1 MTVKRFLEDSYKKE
15 FTATVESC
23 MKLKNGYGVVLD
35 ATYFYPEGG
44 GQPSD
49 LGSIEG
55 IVIKDVYYYK
65 DDIVHLLEAPVKLEE
80 VSCKIDWERRLDF
93 MQQHLGQHILSRAFE
108 IKYDAN
114 TIGFH
119 IGDDYVTIDLDKKLD
134 QDALDL
140 VENFANHI
148 VYESRSVEILSP
160 TPGELEAMP
169 LRKEPTVTENIRVI
183 QIEGFDF
190 SPCGGTHLKS
200 TSEVG
205 MIKIKKSNNNNDGIR
220 VEFVCGRWALKDYQ
234 WKNQMTNDLS
244 HLLTIK
250 DTDIKARVE
259 ALNREVIETKKE
271 MNALKTEILDMKTQ
285 AIAKD
290 YEIIDDVHVITQKIK
305 DYGIKELRYIAN
317 NIISKEKTRVCL
329 IGLEGDQVHLVLG
342 KNKALDYELKDTF
355 NDFINRIKG
364 NGGGSPFL
372 CQGSGTKHERIED
385 IVNEFNK

>member
-15 FTATVESC
+15 FTATVQSC
-23 MKLKNGYGVVLD
+23 TKLKDGYGVVLNE
-35 ATYFYPEGG
+35 TYFYPEGG

-49 LGSIEG
+49 LGFIDG
-55 IVIKDVYYYK
+55 IAITDVYYY
-65 DDIVHLLEAPVKLEE
+65 DDQIIHLLEAAVKLGE
-80 VSCKIDWERRLDF
+80 VSCRIDWERRLDF

-108 IKYDAN
+108 LKYDAN

-119 IGDDYVTIDLDKKLD
+119 IGDDYVTIDLDKKLEGE
-134 QDALDL
+134 AIGL
-140 VENFANHI
+140 VEDFSNQI
-148 VYESRSVEILSP
+148 VYESRPVEILTP
-160 TPGELEAMP
+160 TAKELREMP

-183 QIEGFDF
+183 RIENFDF
-190 SPCGGTHLKS
+190 SPCGGTHLET

-234 WKNQMTNDLS
+234 WKNQMINNLS

-250 DTDIKARVE
+250 DTDIKDRVA
-259 ALNREVIETKKE
+259 ALNTEVMETKKE
-271 MNALKTEILDMKTQ
+271 MNALKTEILDMKSQTM
-285 AIAKD
+285 AED
-290 YEIIDDVHVITQKIK
+290 YEMIGDVRVITKKIK

-317 NIISKEKTRVCL
+317 NIIAKEKTRVCL

-342 KNKALDYELKDTF
+342 RNKALDYDLKPRF
-355 NDFINRIKG
+355 NDFINRIEG

-372 CQGSGTKHERIED
+372 CQGSGVNHEAID
-385 IVNEFNK
+385 KIMKEFNK

>member
-1 MTVKRFLEDSYKKE
+1 MTVKRFLEDSYIE
-15 FTATVESC
+15 TFEATVQSC
-23 MKLKNGYGVVLD
+23 TKLEDGYAVVLD
-35 ATYFYPEGG
+35 ETYFYPEGG

-49 LGSIEG
+49 LGSING
-55 IVIKDVYYYK
+55 VAVRDVYYY
-65 DDIVHLLEAPVKLEE
+65 DDQIIHLLKAAVPLEK

-119 IGDDYVTIDLDKKLD
+119 IGEDYVTIDLDKKLE
-134 QDALDL
+134 QEALDL
-140 VENFANHI
+140 VEDLSNQI
-148 VYESRSVEILSP
+148 VYESRFVDILTP
-160 TPGELEAMP
+160 TAKELKAMP
-169 LRKEPTVTENIRVI
+169 LRKEPTVTEDIRVI
-183 QIEGFDF
+183 RIEDFDF
-190 SPCGGTHLKS
+190 SPCGGTHLKT

-205 MIKIKKSNNNNDGIR
+205 IIKIKKSNNNNEGIR

-234 WKNQMTNDLS
+234 WKNQMINDLS

-250 DTDIKARVE
+250 DTDIKERVE

-285 AIAKD
+285 VIAKD
-290 YEIIDDVHVITQKIK
+290 YETIDGVHVITQKIN

-317 NIISKEKTRVCL
+317 DIISKEKTRVCL
-329 IGLEGDQVHLVLG
+329 IGLEGEQVHLILG
-342 KNKALDYELKDTF
+342 KNKGLDYDLKATF
-355 NDFINRIKG
+355 NDFINRLEG

-372 CQGSGTKHERIED
+372 CQGSGRNHEVIEK
-385 IVNEFNK
+385 IMNEFNK

>member
-23 MKLKNGYGVVLD
+23 TKLKDGYGVILD
-35 ATYFYPEGG
+35 ETYFYPEGG

-49 LGSIEG
+49 LGFIDG
-55 IVIKDVYYYK
+55 VAIKDIYYYK
-65 DDIVHLLEAPVKLEE
+65 DEIIHLLEASVKLEE
-80 VSCKIDWERRLDF
+80 VTCKIDWKRRLDF

-119 IGDDYVTIDLDKKLD
+119 IGDDYVTIDLDKKLN
-134 QDALDL
+134 QEALDL
-140 VENFANHI
+140 VEEFSNQI
-148 VYESRSVEILSP
+148 VYESRPVEILSP
-160 TPGELEAMP
+160 TPEELEEMP

-183 QIEGFDF
+183 RIEDFDF

-205 MIKIKKSNNNNDGIR
+205 MIKIKKSNNNNEGIR
-220 VEFVCGRWALKDYQ
+220 VEFVCGQWALKDYQ
-234 WKNQMTNDLS
+234 WKNQMINDLS

-250 DTDIKARVE
+250 DTDIKDRVE
-259 ALNREVIETKKE
+259 ALNTEVIETKKE

-285 AIAKD
+285 VIAKD
-290 YEIIDDVHVITQKIK
+290 YEIIDGVHVITQKIK
-305 DYGIKELRYIAN
+305 DYGIKELRYMAN

-329 IGLEGDQVHLVLG
+329 IGLEGNQVHLVLG
-342 KNKALDYELKDTF
+342 KNKSLDYELKDTF
-355 NDFINRIKG
+355 NDFINRLEG

-372 CQGSGTKHERIED
+372 CQGSGTNHEAIEELM
-385 IVNEFNK
+385 NEFNQ